1 MPIAAPDAPLFRGL
15 PGLVWAFRFDQQ
27 GRAQALDIETLDTA
41 LELDPARPGWLWL
54 HFNQG
59 DARTA
64 HSLQRLTALPD
75 FARDALLAHDDHA
88 SLALDDSIAH
98 GALIDWQ
105 HGGIDNS
112 ARAYARCEQDTA
124 WLRFALD
131 RRLLVTARG
140 HALRSVE
147 QVRRRVAAG
156 AAHESPAQLLEAVVE
171 AFAASVAHAALELD
185 NDLDRIEDRVL
196 GEGTGDERREL
207 ALLRRHAVHLYRPLA
222 GLRRTLRQ
230 FEQRNRNRR
239 DHDMLPAAL
248 RLLQHFDEL
257 DSEILTLQARARLL
271 HEEVAAKLTEQT
283 NRHLHALSVLTAL
296 LMPPT
301 LVVGAFGM
309 NLPLPFV
316 DAPHPFAVAA
326 TLCVL
331 SSVVVYLFLR
341 RLGVA
346 RL

>member
-1 MPIAAPDAPLFRGL
+1 MPASTPDVPLFRGL
-15 PGLVWAFRFDQQ
+15 PGLVWAFRFDAE
-27 GRAQALDIETLDTA
+27 GRGHALDPGTADPSAMDSAQAD
-41 LELDPARPGWLWL
+41 WLWL

-64 HSLQRLTALPD
+64 HSIQRLPLPE
-75 FARDALLAHDDHA
+75 FARETLLAHDDHA
-88 SLALDDSIAH
+88 RLALEDGVAH
-98 GALIDWQ
+98 GALVDWQ

-124 WLRFALD
+124 WLRFAMGE
-131 RRLLVTARG
+131 RLLVTARG

-156 AAHESPAQLLEAVVE
+156 AAHENPAHLLEAVVE
-171 AFAASVAHAALELD
+171 GFAASVAHAALELD
-185 NDLDRIEDRVL
+185 DDLDRIEDRVL
-196 GEGTGDERREL
+196 GDHRGDERREL

-230 FEQRNRNRR
+230 FELRHRSQRE
-239 DHDMLPAAL
+239 HELLPAAL
-248 RLLQHFDEL
+248 RLVQRFDEL
-257 DSEILTLQARARLL
+257 DSEILALQARARLL

-283 NRHLHALSVLTAL
+283 NRHLHALSILTAL

-309 NLPLPFV
+309 NMRLPFA
-316 DAPHPFAVAA
+316 DGAHPFAAA
-326 TLCVL
+326 MTLCAL
-331 SSVVVYLFLR
+331 SSAVVYLLLR